1 MGEECSRR
9 SSEISL
15 PRSRYR
21 GSIIVGSRK
30 CDYGKR
36 QVCAWTLEIPR
47 PLGRVNMRPNRNVA
61 VGREKRLYTS
71 RAPAARM
78 PAMVLCG
85 VPPEPAY
92 GLVNGPCIFS

>member
-30 CDYGKR
+30 RNYGKR
-36 QVCAWTLEIPR
+36 QMCAWTLEIPR
-47 PLGRVNMRPNRNVA
+47 LRGRVNMRPRNRNVA
-61 VGREKRLYTS
+61 VGKG
-71 RAPAARM
+71 AP
-78 PAMVLCG
+78 
-85 VPPEPAY
+85 Y
-92 GLVNGPCIFS
+92 GT